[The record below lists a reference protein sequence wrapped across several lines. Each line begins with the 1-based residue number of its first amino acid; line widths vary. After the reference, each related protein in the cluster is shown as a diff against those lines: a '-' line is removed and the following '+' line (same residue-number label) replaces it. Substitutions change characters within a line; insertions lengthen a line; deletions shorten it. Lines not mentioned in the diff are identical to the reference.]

1 MTELCGKPISKA
13 KNGADRGACTKVKGH
28 VGTHGS
34 ETCSDCGQLLV
45 LENARPSVVKKG
57 CGDCRR
63 CYKLRREKRRRAAG
77 VPARTLRG
85 TRDSIVG
92 LNGKTRVEYAT
103 VYGHWTNIFHPNS
116 ETKQRCYADMP
127 FHAAWN
133 PDKGGSF
140 KAGMLDLIADIG
152 ERAVWAKEHGVPE
165 RSVSLHI
172 IDHAKGFVPG
182 NLAWETKAVQSRE
195 QMCHLIAKLSHEN
208 IQLKKENR
216 QLRAAKA
223 A

>member
-1 MTELCGKPISKA
+1 MG
-13 KNGADRGACTKVKGH
+13 
-28 VGTHGS
+28 GS
-34 ETCSDCGQLLV
+34 GTCSDCGQLLV
-45 LENARPSVVKKG
+45 FENARPSVVKKG
-57 CGDCRR
+57 CGDCRG

-103 VYGHWTNIFHPNS
+103 VYGHWVNIFHPDS

-152 ERAVWAKEHGVPE
+152 ERADWAKEHGVPTNLCHCM
-165 RSVSLHI
+165 SLTTQKDSFRGI
-172 IDHAKGFVPG
+172 WLG
-182 NLAWETKAVQSRE
+182 RR
-195 QMCHLIAKLSHEN
+195 KLCN
-208 IQLKKENR
+208 PENR
-216 QLRAAKA
+216 CAISSPS
-223 A
+223 